1 MEQASGGVARVKAA
15 LARHPKWKTWT
26 VAVALAAIFFV
37 LFIVLLIRA
46 ASSAPVPTGVEPG
59 QVASAG
65 EEAGA
70 AAGAGEGPVTEAGV
84 APPEGAGI
92 LGGATV
98 PSSDGSSGASGKGA
112 PEGDASVA
120 ETPSQESAFMT
131 AKLHIT
137 EMPFSHAGLVAQL
150 ESDGFSHEDAVYA
163 VDKLNMDWDAKA
175 VEMAAQY
182 VDTME
187 FTRADLVD
195 QLMYEGF
202 TGPQA
207 EAAATAVGL

>member
-1 MEQASGGVARVKAA
+1 MDQASGGVARVKDA
-15 LARHPKWKTWT
+15 LARHPKWKTWA

-46 ASSAPVPTGVEPG
+46 VSSAPVPSDAEPG

-65 EEAGA
+65 VEAMEGAGEGSVAEAGA
-70 AAGAGEGPVTEAGV
+70 AL
-84 APPEGAGI
+84 PEGAGI

-98 PSSDGSSGASGKGA
+98 PSGDGPSGASGEGA
-112 PEGDASVA
+112 PEGDAPVA
-120 ETPSQESAFMT
+120 ETPSQESAFMA

-150 ESDGFSHEDAVYA
+150 ESEGFSHEDAVYA

-195 QLMYEGF
+195 QLIYEGF